1 MMIMSRSLTRR
12 AEESLRAFYER
23 DGIGPVEPLVID
35 GTPMHLVTMD
45 TLREHRSIELVYGH
59 IESPDGITYAVVA
72 LPRDSRSPAPD
83 K

>member
-1 MMIMSRSLTRR
+1 MLIMSGSLTRM

-23 DGIGPVEPLVID
+23 DGIGPVEPLAIE
-35 GTPMHLVTMD
+35 GTPMHLVTME
-45 TLREHRSIELVYGH
+45 TLRKHRSIELVFGH

-72 LPRDSRSPAPD
+72 LPKDFRSPATD